1 MEKFILRVLAL
12 LGFALVVKVIRKD
25 SLRDWVIIFLL
36 KGFLASFIDA
46 IMTNKNLI
54 KYPVRFMPQYFRI
67 NILFDYLLF
76 PIMCVLFNQ
85 MTFQKSPKAILLISF
100 ILTIPMTAVEVIL
113 ESKTKLITFK
123 NGWKWYYTFI
133 SETLAFLFSRV
144 FIAFVRKQARIS
156 IN

>member
-1 MEKFILRVLAL
+1 MEKFTLRVLAL
-12 LGFALVVKVIRKD
+12 LGSALVVKVIRKD

-36 KGFLASFIDA
+36 KGSLASFIDA

-85 MTFQKSPKAILLISF
+85 MTLQKIPK
-100 ILTIPMTAVEVIL
+100 
-113 ESKTKLITFK
+113 
-123 NGWKWYYTFI
+123 
-133 SETLAFLFSRV
+133 LFC
-144 FIAFVRKQARIS
+144 
-156 IN
+156 